1 MKLLTALKKR
11 ENFPL
16 LIILFVAFVLRF
28 YKLGHE
34 SFWCDELHCMK
45 ESSPSLPLVK
55 LFDYLVASDYQP
67 PLFFLIQRVVFTILG
82 RSDVIGRL
90 WPAVAGVAAVWA
102 MFRLGKEILNRE
114 LGLIAASLTC
124 VNYFAIYYAR
134 EARPYS
140 QLFLFTILSL
150 FFLIRLIKTNSK
162 RDMWFFALFATMTM
176 YTHYFGAFLVISEFA
191 VAFLLYW
198 VAADRKIYLKRF
210 VISWLFIAVCF
221 SAWVPRMLRVN
232 AMKTSWI
239 ASVKENFVVEYF
251 GSFFGYSEFLQPIV
265 VVLMLIYLMNVF
277 RNDEPKLSSPVKS
290 PLTLSLIVFSVV
302 LFVSSALPYLRSALI
317 LPILWD
323 RYEIIVLP
331 VYLAAASYGMQ
342 LIGNA
347 WAKLVVFL
355 LFVGWSGV
363 YLVATNKMY
372 TGVHKTQF
380 REMTAFIAADPK
392 EASYPLVNDRI
403 MWQEDYYL
411 QKFGVKGEQF
421 EQPREATIN
430 SILRDTTGK
439 YAVDGFWLFDAHG
452 AGEPAAFLDSSQE
465 TALKKKF
472 VLQKEGRFYDAWAQ
486 LYVSKKVTPSQ
497 LTTQDF
503 PPGDIADVGGK
514 VVAIWN
520 GFVTSNPIAL
530 PAGDYIMHI
539 FAKGTQAQQVY
550 PHVTVSVN
558 GKVVG
563 SYYATDNFQ
572 DVQFPYQQ
580 TGTDSARVT
589 IGYDNDFMDP
599 KTKDDRNLFLQ
610 KIDFLKK
617 GQ

>member
-1 MKLLTALKKR
+1 MKFLTSLKRR
-11 ENFPL
+11 ENLPL

-34 SFWCDELHCMK
+34 SFWCDELHCMN
-45 ESSPSLPLVK
+45 EADPSLHLVK
-55 LFDYLVASDYQP
+55 LFDYLVTSDYQP
-67 PLFFLIQRVVFTILG
+67 PLFFLIQRGVFTILG

-102 MFRLGKEILNRE
+102 MYRLGKEILNRE

-124 VNYFAIYYAR
+124 VNYFALYYAR

-140 QLFLFTILSL
+140 QLFLFSILSL
-150 FFLIRLIKTNSK
+150 LFLIRLIKTTST

-176 YTHYFGAFLVISEFA
+176 YTHYFGTFLVISEFA

-198 VAADRKIYLKRF
+198 VAEDRKVYLKRF

-221 SAWVPRMLRVN
+221 SAWVPRMLKVN

-239 ASVKENFVVEYF
+239 AFVKENFVVEFF

-265 VVLMLIYLMNVF
+265 VVLMLIYLMKVF
-277 RNDEPKLSSPVKS
+277 RNEEPKLSSPVKS
-290 PLTLSLIVFSVV
+290 PLTLSFIVFSVV
-302 LFVSSALPYLRSALI
+302 LFVASALPYLRSALV

-331 VYLAAASYGMQ
+331 VYLTAAAYGMQ

-347 WAKLVVFL
+347 WAKLVIL
-355 LFVGWSGV
+355 LVFVGWSGV

-372 TGVHKTQF
+372 TVPHKSQF
-380 REMTAFIAADPK
+380 REMTAFIAADPQ
-392 EASYPLVNDRI
+392 ESRYPLVNDRI
-403 MWQEDYYL
+403 MWQENYYL

-421 EQPREATIN
+421 DQSRAATIN
-430 SILRDTTGK
+430 SILHDTTGK

-452 AGEPAAFLDSSQE
+452 AGEPSAFLDTAQE
-465 TALKKKF
+465 AALKKKF
-472 VLQKEGRFYDAWAQ
+472 VLQKEGRWFDAWAQ
-486 LYVSKKVTPSQ
+486 LYTSKKVTPSQ

-530 PAGDYIMHI
+530 PEGDYTVHI
-539 FAKGTQAQQVY
+539 LAKGTPALKIY
-550 PHVTVSVN
+550 PHVSVTVN
-558 GKVVG
+558 GTKIG
-563 SYYATDNFQ
+563 EYFATGDFQ
-572 DVQFPYQQ
+572 DVQFPYHQK
-580 TGTDSARVT
+580 GADSVRVT
-589 IGYDNDFMDP
+589 IGYENDFMDP

-610 KIDFLKK
+610 KIDFIK

>member
-1 MKLLTALKKR
+1 MG
-11 ENFPL
+11 
-16 LIILFVAFVLRF
+16 LF
-28 YKLGHE
+28 
-34 SFWCDELHCMK
+34 
-45 ESSPSLPLVK
+45 
-55 LFDYLVASDYQP
+55 
-67 PLFFLIQRVVFTILG
+67 
-82 RSDVIGRL
+82 
-90 WPAVAGVAAVWA
+90 
-102 MFRLGKEILNRE
+102 
-114 LGLIAASLTC
+114 AASLTC

-150 FFLIRLIKTNSK
+150 LFLIRLIKTTSK

-176 YTHYFGAFLVISEFA
+176 YTHYFGTFLVISEFA

-198 VAADRKIYLKRF
+198 VAADRKVYLKRF

-221 SAWVPRMLRVN
+221 VAWVPRMLRVN

-239 ASVKENFVVEYF
+239 GSVKENFVVEFF

-265 VVLMLIYLMNVF
+265 VVLLLVYLMNVF
-277 RNDEPKLSSPVKS
+277 RTGELKLKSPVGS
-290 PLTLSLIVFSVV
+290 PLTLSFIVFSVV
-302 LFVSSALPYLRSALI
+302 LFISSALPYLRSALV

-331 VYLAAASYGMQ
+331 VYLAAAAYGLQ

-347 WAKLVVFL
+347 WAKLVIL
-355 LFVGWSGV
+355 LVFVGWSGV
-363 YLVATNKMY
+363 YLAATNKMY

-380 REMTAFIAADPK
+380 REMTAFIAADPR
-392 EASYPLVNDRI
+392 ESNYPLVNDRI
-403 MWQEDYYL
+403 MWQENYYL
-411 QKFGVKGEQF
+411 QKFGVRGEQF
-421 EQPREATIN
+421 DQSRAATID

-452 AGEPAAFLDSSQE
+452 AGEPSAFLDSSQE

-472 VLQKEGRFYDAWAQ
+472 VLQKEGRWFDAWAQ
-486 LYVSKKVTPSQ
+486 FYLSKKITPSQ
-497 LTTQDF
+497 LTTADF

-520 GFVTSNPIAL
+520 GFVTSSPIAL
-530 PAGDYIMHI
+530 PAGDYTMHI
-539 FAKGTQAQQVY
+539 LAKGTPALKVY
-550 PHVTVSVN
+550 PHVIVSVN
-558 GKVVG
+558 GTKVG
-563 SYYATDNFQ
+563 DYYATGDFQ
-572 DVQFPYQQ
+572 DVQLPYRQA
-580 TGTDSARVT
+580 GADSVRVT

-610 KIDFLKK
+610 KIDFMKN

>member
-1 MKLLTALKKR
+1 MKFLTSLKRR
-11 ENFPL
+11 ENLPL

-34 SFWCDELHCMK
+34 SFWCDELHCMN
-45 ESSPSLPLVK
+45 EADPSLHLVK
-55 LFDYLVASDYQP
+55 LFDYLVTSDYQP
-67 PLFFLIQRVVFTILG
+67 PLFFLIQRGVFTILG

-102 MFRLGKEILNRE
+102 IYRLGKEILNKE

-124 VNYFAIYYAR
+124 VNYFALYYAR

-140 QLFLFTILSL
+140 QLFLFSILSL
-150 FFLIRLIKTNSK
+150 LFLIRLIKTNSK
-162 RDMWFFALFATMTM
+162 RDMWLFALFATMTM
-176 YTHYFGAFLVISEFA
+176 YTHYFGTFLVISEFA

-198 VAADRKIYLKRF
+198 VAEDRKVYLKRF

-221 SAWVPRMLRVN
+221 SAWVPRMLKVN

-239 ASVKENFVVEYF
+239 AFVKENFVVEFF

-265 VVLMLIYLMNVF
+265 VVLMLIYLMKVF
-277 RNDEPKLSSPVKS
+277 RNEEPKLSSPVKS
-290 PLTLSLIVFSVV
+290 PLTLSFIVFSVV
-302 LFVSSALPYLRSALI
+302 LFVASALPYLRSALV

-331 VYLAAASYGMQ
+331 VYLTAAAYGMQ

-347 WAKLVVFL
+347 WAKLVVL
-355 LFVGWSGV
+355 LVFVGWSGV
-363 YLVATNKMY
+363 YLVATNKTY
-372 TGVHKTQF
+372 TVPHKSQF
-380 REMTAFIAADPK
+380 REMTAFIAADPR
-392 EASYPLVNDRI
+392 ESRYPLVNDRI
-403 MWQEDYYL
+403 MWQENYYL

-421 EQPREATIN
+421 DQSRAATIN
-430 SILRDTTGK
+430 SILHDTAGK

-452 AGEPAAFLDSSQE
+452 AGEPSAFLDTAQE
-465 TALKKKF
+465 AALKRKF
-472 VLQKEGRFYDAWAQ
+472 VLQKEGRWFDAWAQ
-486 LYVSKKVTPSQ
+486 LYTSKKVTPSQ

-530 PAGDYIMHI
+530 PEGDYTVHI
-539 FAKGTQAQQVY
+539 LAKGTPALKIY
-550 PHVTVSVN
+550 PHVSVTVN
-558 GKVVG
+558 GTKIG
-563 SYYATDNFQ
+563 EYYATGDFQ
-572 DVQFPYQQ
+572 DVQFPYHQK
-580 TGTDSARVT
+580 GADSARVT

-599 KTKDDRNLFLQ
+599 KTRDDRNLFLQ
-610 KIDFLKK
+610 KIDFIK